1 MIGRSL
7 SVRSFV
13 FVAALAL
20 CSSAVAAP
28 DETYSLKR
36 VYKAGEIDKYKT
48 VITMEAENPPGTA
61 ISFTYTIL
69 TTEKVLE
76 VKPDGSTVV
85 ETRVDNAKVKI
96 KDIDR
101 ELDDNSVVTVTID
114 KNGKETKREG
124 GGDDQRGASVKMLG
138 LARFSSM
145 PPHALKTGEA
155 WKYEI
160 PASDDKSPKTTGSV
174 TLIGKEKPEG
184 GGSEVLKVKCF
195 TTVTTPSKTGD
206 TKLEMLST
214 ILVDPA
220 TGKPLDVD
228 VVGNGKLGT
237 FDAKKISVKQQR
249 IKDAGK

>member
-1 MIGRSL
+1 MNTRSL
-7 SVRSFV
+7 SLRYGL
-13 FVAALAL
+13 ALASFAFCASTAGAL
-20 CSSAVAAP
+20 E
-28 DETYSLKR
+28 DTYSLKR

-48 VITMEAENPPGTA
+48 VITMEADTPMGTP

-76 VKPDGSTVV
+76 VKPDGSAVV

-124 GGDDQRGASVKMLG
+124 GGDDQRGAAVKMLG

-145 PPHALKTGEA
+145 PPHALKNGEA

-160 PASDDKSPKTTGSV
+160 PAADDKSPKTTGSV
-174 TLIGKEKPEG
+174 TLLGKEKPEG
-184 GGSEVLKVKCF
+184 GDRELLKVKCF

-214 ILVDPA
+214 IFVEPV

-249 IKDAGK
+249 IKDTSK